1 MKVVTF
7 LLDLL
12 YPPRCAFCHDFLETS
27 GDGLCAHCRTSLP
40 FAQNGGRQRFSFVR
54 ACVSPL
60 TYEGAVRAS
69 LLRYKFGGATGYAKV
84 YGRLVVGTVR
94 AELAGEYD
102 LVTWVPLSRRRL
114 RERGYDQARLL
125 AKATAKELGLP
136 LTPTLHKQRNTQPQ
150 SGTGDAAKRR
160 ANITGAYRMKRS
172 ADVAGKRVLLIDDIV
187 TTGATLSECARVLG
201 KAGASRWC
209 APRSRAPLTKTAA
222 RRLRLTI
229 TSAVRMIRE
238 FCFMMI
244 FERDIA
250 IDLGTTNI
258 RVFVRGKGIMLRE
271 PSIVAVDKYTGRMLK
286 VGQDA
291 QKMLGRTPANIVAIH
306 PISAGVISDYDM
318 TALMLKELLSR
329 VTSFSLFKPRVLV
342 TVPSSVTGVEE
353 RNVIDAV
360 IEAGARKVYLVESAV
375 ATAAGAGADIS
386 KPDGHLVIDI
396 GGGTTEVAVVSLGG
410 VVESESIKTAGDAFD
425 EAIVRYV
432 RRKHNILIGKRTA
445 EELKIGIACL
455 VPRAEVGIQEVK
467 GRCLTTGLPKSVKI
481 SSVEL
486 VEAIAEPARDIL
498 ETIHMVL
505 ERTPPE
511 LVADVAQNGII
522 MAGGGSLIYG
532 FDQLVE
538 KDTGIR
544 TTVVD
549 DALSCAAFGSGK
561 MLMNLND
568 MQDGMVNLARKRQ
581 MKA

>member
-1 MKVVTF
+1 
-7 LLDLL
+7 
-12 YPPRCAFCHDFLETS
+12 
-27 GDGLCAHCRTSLP
+27 
-40 FAQNGGRQRFSFVR
+40 
-54 ACVSPL
+54 
-60 TYEGAVRAS
+60 
-69 LLRYKFGGATGYAKV
+69 
-84 YGRLVVGTVR
+84 
-94 AELAGEYD
+94 
-102 LVTWVPLSRRRL
+102 
-114 RERGYDQARLL
+114 
-125 AKATAKELGLP
+125 
-136 LTPTLHKQRNTQPQ
+136 
-150 SGTGDAAKRR
+150 
-160 ANITGAYRMKRS
+160 
-172 ADVAGKRVLLIDDIV
+172 
-187 TTGATLSECARVLG
+187 
-201 KAGASRWC
+201 
-209 APRSRAPLTKTAA
+209 
-222 RRLRLTI
+222 
-229 TSAVRMIRE
+229 
-238 FCFMMI
+238 MMI

-467 GRCLTTGLPKSVKI
+467 GRCLMTGLPRVFSVSSSEKLSAVSLLSPPLSALLPPAGSSI
-481 SSVEL
+481 STTPASTISAAYRYFFSSPVHFSSFIRHLSPAACQTCASLPMPRSAAMQAASVSFL
-486 VEAIAEPARDIL
+486 STSRV
-498 ETIHMVL
+498 T
-505 ERTPPE
+505 
-511 LVADVAQNGII
+511 AQG
-522 MAGGGSLIYG
+522 
-532 FDQLVE
+532 
-538 KDTGIR
+538 
-544 TTVVD
+544 
-549 DALSCAAFGSGK
+549 
-561 MLMNLND
+561 
-568 MQDGMVNLARKRQ
+568 
-581 MKA
+581 

>member
-1 MKVVTF
+1 
-7 LLDLL
+7 
-12 YPPRCAFCHDFLETS
+12 
-27 GDGLCAHCRTSLP
+27 
-40 FAQNGGRQRFSFVR
+40 
-54 ACVSPL
+54 
-60 TYEGAVRAS
+60 
-69 LLRYKFGGATGYAKV
+69 
-84 YGRLVVGTVR
+84 
-94 AELAGEYD
+94 
-102 LVTWVPLSRRRL
+102 
-114 RERGYDQARLL
+114 
-125 AKATAKELGLP
+125 
-136 LTPTLHKQRNTQPQ
+136 
-150 SGTGDAAKRR
+150 
-160 ANITGAYRMKRS
+160 
-172 ADVAGKRVLLIDDIV
+172 
-187 TTGATLSECARVLG
+187 
-201 KAGASRWC
+201 
-209 APRSRAPLTKTAA
+209 
-222 RRLRLTI
+222 
-229 TSAVRMIRE
+229 
-238 FCFMMI
+238 MMI

-360 IEAGARKVYLVESAV
+360 IEAGARKVYLIEEPV
-375 ATAAGAGADIS
+375 AAAI
-386 KPDGHLVIDI
+386 
-396 GGGTTEVAVVSLGG
+396 G
-410 VVESESIKTAGDAFD
+410 VVDSESIKTAGDAFD